1 MTSVRPGQK
10 ADIRSQVVE
19 VVTSVHVYSTGGWQR
34 VVCTAHIV
42 YTPWSPPG
50 PLIPLPGQEVMPGYF
65 QYSFG
70 LFSSIPTLI
79 TYQKIVNLLNLYEQC
94 VYSCT
99 VWSPLPPP
107 LAAPPPQLRS
117 RLGLADR
124 GGP

>member
-1 MTSVRPGQK
+1 MYMCTHWGVAASG
-10 ADIRSQVVE
+10 
-19 VVTSVHVYSTGGWQR
+19 VYSTHC
-34 VVCTAHIV
+34 VHTLVT
-42 YTPWSPPG
+42 PG
-50 PLIPLPGQEVMPGYF
+50 PLIPLPDQEVMPGYF

-70 LFSSIPTLI
+70 LFSSNPTLI
-79 TYQKIVNLLNLYEQC
+79 TYQKIVNLHNLLEQC